1 MQDVAQLIP
10 ELQPSI
16 VASVRPSAHSS
27 QDVEQARFRL
37 FESIATMFKVLA
49 GLRPLMLVVEDL
61 HDADQPSLVML
72 RFVVRQLKNAP
83 LMVVGNYRDAEV
95 QRSPILSQLLGDLVR
110 EGAPV
115 PLLGLN
121 REGAAQMIEERAAAP
136 CSPKLISDI
145 HQATAGNP
153 LFIDGLVRVLAADGT
168 LSSTNRLDLAAF
180 RVPDGVREA
189 IRRWLG
195 VLSDRSSLVIAATI
209 GQQFEL
215 RCLQRVTQLPNH
227 HLLDTLREARAV
239 GVVTPVSH
247 DRYRFTHA
255 LIRNAMCDELN
266 SADRAEVHLKIGEAI
281 EELYRVNVEVHTA
294 ALAHHFREGGDIDKA
309 IDYSIRAG
317 EAACAVFAYEEALAH
332 WQAALNLMP
341 ARPEGRARRAELL
354 EQTAELLGL
363 TASEGAEQFNYLRQ
377 ALKLYKDLGRP
388 QAAARVEARSV
399 GWLTMRAY
407 TGDVSNALERDEKA
421 ESLLLQTRE
430 GATSVVWRHIAEAT
444 AAGELVEVERELAAS
459 RRAMELSEQLG
470 DQVLRARA
478 AITHASG
485 LFAIRPTGLTTT
497 SPAREQCRFAASVL
511 TGYVIRL
518 KEWPVSSAN

>member
-1 MQDVAQLIP
+1 MSGEVCISSSGQSAFAGRENELAELAAGLDDLCAGRGRLFLVTGEPGIGKSRLAEEVAGKAASRGILVLRARCWDGGGTPAYWSFIQLIRGALGSAEGDALLKRLGAECAPHVMQDVAQLIP

-266 SADRAEVHLKIGEAI
+266 SADRAEVHLKIGKAI
-281 EELYRVNVEVHTA
+281 EELYRVDVEVHTA
-294 ALAHHFREGGDIDKA
+294 ALAHHFREGGESQKA
-309 IDYSIRAG
+309 VDYSIRAG
-317 EAACAVFAYEEALAH
+317 EAANAVFAYEQAITH
-332 WQAALNLMP
+332 WQAALELMP
-341 ARPEGRARRAELL
+341 DGRRDWERRADLL
-354 EQTAELLGL
+354 ERTAHLLGL
-363 TASEGAEQFNYLRQ
+363 TAPEGAEQFKYLR
-377 ALKLYKDLGRP
+377 
-388 QAAARVEARSV
+388 
-399 GWLTMRAY
+399 
-407 TGDVSNALERDEKA
+407 
-421 ESLLLQTRE
+421 
-430 GATSVVWRHIAEAT
+430 
-444 AAGELVEVERELAAS
+444 
-459 RRAMELSEQLG
+459 
-470 DQVLRARA
+470 
-478 AITHASG
+478 
-485 LFAIRPTGLTTT
+485 
-497 SPAREQCRFAASVL
+497 
-511 TGYVIRL
+511 
-518 KEWPVSSAN
+518 